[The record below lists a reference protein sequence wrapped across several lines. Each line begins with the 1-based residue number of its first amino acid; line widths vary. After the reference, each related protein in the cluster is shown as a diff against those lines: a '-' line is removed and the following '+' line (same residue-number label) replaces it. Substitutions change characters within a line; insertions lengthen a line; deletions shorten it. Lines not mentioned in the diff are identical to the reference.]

1 MKGAYIIPLREQ
13 AKVRNNWLEERFRTI
28 LPRIMDR
35 EGFDMWIVSGREYNE
50 DPVMMSMFPQP
61 MMSARRR
68 TMLVFYRERSHE
80 SGKEGETGEKALVSG
95 EVSVESVSPE
105 SCNGLERIAVYR
117 GRTGLSPMYRP
128 LWVEEEPDEW
138 HVLSRIVEERDPKSI
153 GINVSEVFAFGDG
166 LSHSEYLNLMEALGP
181 IYRERVR
188 SAERL
193 ALGWLE
199 TRLADEIWAYTEVV
213 RICHDIV
220 KEGFSRKVI
229 VPGVTSASDVAWWM
243 RQTMCDMGLKAWFQP
258 SVDIQRFGVGAVEP
272 DSPILPGDL
281 LHCDVGFYYLG
292 LASDIQQNAY
302 VLKLGEDSPPLGLV
316 RALATGNKMQ
326 DIVMGQMQAGR
337 TGNQI
342 LKASLKEAEDQGIKG
357 SVYCHPIGYHGHA
370 AGPTIGL
377 WDHQEGVPGR
387 GDYELFE
394 DTCHALE
401 LNIRQE
407 IEEWDGQEITIALEE
422 DIVFTGNKV
431 YFLDKRQEAFH
442 LI

>member
-1 MKGAYIIPLREQ
+1 MKNACIIPLREQ
-13 AKVRNNWLEERFRTI
+13 AKVRNSWLEERFRTI

-35 EGFDMWIVSGREYNE
+35 EGFDMWIISGREYNE

-68 TMLVFYRERSHE
+68 TMLVFYRERNNDTDKEKGNCEEQDGWE
-80 SGKEGETGEKALVSG
+80 SSD
-95 EVSVESVSPE
+95 
-105 SCNGLERIAVYR
+105 GLEKITIAR
-117 GRTGLSPMYRP
+117 GRTGLFPMYEP
-128 LWVEEEPDEW
+128 VWIEEEPDEW
-138 HVLSRIVEERDPKSI
+138 HVLARIVEERDPKSI

-166 LSHSEYLNLMEALGP
+166 LSHSEYVNLMEALGP

-199 TRLADEIWAYTEVV
+199 TRLAHEIWAYTEVV
-213 RICHDIV
+213 RICHDIIN
-220 KEGFSRKVI
+220 EGFSRKVI
-229 VPGVTSASDVAWWM
+229 IPGVTTASDVAWWM
-243 RQTMCDMGLKAWFQP
+243 RQTMCDMGLDAWFQP
-258 SVDIQRFGVGAVEP
+258 SVDVQRFGVGAVNP
-272 DSPILPGDL
+272 NSPILPGDL

-292 LASDIQQNAY
+292 LASDVQQNAY

-316 RALATGNKMQ
+316 CALATGNKMQ
-326 DIVMGQMQAGR
+326 DIVMGQMRAGR

-342 LKASLKEAEDQGIKG
+342 LQASLKEAEAQGIKG

-407 IEEWDGQEITIALEE
+407 VKEWHGQEITIALEE
-422 DIVFTGNKV
+422 DIVFTGNKG
-431 YFLDKRQEAFH
+431 YFLDGRQEEFH